1 MANGNFVV
9 QNGLT
14 IGPMTIDAA
23 TGSISTTGNITT
35 TGTTTTFINE
45 IVTGT
50 EAVYGLLTANAGIAS
65 TSTTT
70 GTFVVT
76 GGVGVSG
83 AIYNGGT
90 IISSGNIVAASGTAS
105 TSATTGALIVAGG
118 VGISGNVFTAGWIV
132 PTGNTTQNLGTTSNW
147 WGTLYGVSTQ
157 AKYADLAENYLA
169 DRPYNPGVVMMFSG
183 EAEVTLADADTT
195 RVAGIVST
203 NPAHLM
209 NGQLTGPNVVALALT
224 GRVPCNVIGPVAKGD
239 IMVSAGFGFAKVNN
253 APQVGTVIGKALQDF
268 AINGKGVIEIVVG
281 RF

>member
-1 MANGNFVV
+1 MANNNFVV
-9 QNGLT
+9 HNGLT
-14 IGPMTIDAA
+14 VGPLTIDAT
-23 TGSISTTGNITT
+23 TGSITTTGNITT

-50 EAVYGLLTANAGIAS
+50 EAVYGILSANANTQS

-70 GTFVVT
+70 GTFQVT
-76 GGVGVSG
+76 GG
-83 AIYNGGT
+83 I
-90 IISSGNIVAASGTAS
+90 
-105 TSATTGALIVAGG
+105 
-118 VGISGNVFTAGWIV
+118 GIN
-132 PTGNTTQNLGTTSNW
+132 TGNLYIGGSGGRAITHTGDIIPSANLSYNIGSSTAWYNTF
-147 WGTLYGVSTQ
+147 YGVSTQ
-157 AKYADLAENYLA
+157 AKYADLAENYQA
-169 DRPYNPGVVMMFSG
+169 DKPYNPGVVMMFSG

-253 APQVGTVIGKALQDF
+253 TPQCGTIIGKALQDF